1 MANMHITQRTQYERI
16 ELDYP
21 QSMRLL
27 RARSRRGPATYAVFA
42 TILLVALVWTAIA
55 TIHA

>member
-1 MANMHITQRTQYERI
+1 MANMHITQRMQHERL

-21 QSMRLL
+21 QSMRML
-27 RARSRRGPATYAVFA
+27 RARSGRGPMTYAVLA
-42 TILLVALVWTAIA
+42 TVLLVVLVWIAFA